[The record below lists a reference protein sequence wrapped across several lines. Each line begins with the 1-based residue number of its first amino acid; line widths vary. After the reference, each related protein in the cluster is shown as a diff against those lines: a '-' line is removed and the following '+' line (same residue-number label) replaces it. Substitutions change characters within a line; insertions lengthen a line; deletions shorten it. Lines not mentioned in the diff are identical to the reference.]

1 MDLEDFMWKNK
12 KMQKRKI
19 NTLPYH
25 LMLLPGTVCLFIF
38 SIVPMMG
45 IIIAFQD
52 FVPTMGIRGSEWVG
66 FDNFKYMFQLPDTIL
81 IFRNTLVIAVGKIV
95 LTLLASIVFAILL
108 NELQMVKAKKVVQT
122 VAYLPHFLSWVILA
136 TIFRDM
142 LDSGGII
149 NQILAGTGIIK
160 EPIVFLGSNATF
172 QPVVILSEVWKEFG
186 YNAVIF
192 IAALAG
198 INTELYEAAEMDG
211 AGRLKK
217 IWHITLPGI
226 RQTIV
231 LVATLNIAN
240 ILNAGFDQ
248 IYNLYSPI
256 VYRTGDIIDT
266 YVYRMGFLNAQFS
279 LATAVGLMK
288 SVVSFILIFTSYKMA
303 DKFANYRIF

>member
-1 MDLEDFMWKNK
+1 MRKNK

-108 NELQMVKAKKVVQT
+108 NELQMIKAKKVVQT

>member
-1 MDLEDFMWKNK
+1 
-12 KMQKRKI
+12 
-19 NTLPYH
+19 
-25 LMLLPGTVCLFIF
+25 MLLPGTVCLFIF

>member
-1 MDLEDFMWKNK
+1 MK
-12 KMQKRKI
+12 KRKF

-25 LMLLPGTVCLFIF
+25 LMLLPGMICVIIF
-38 SIVPMMG
+38 SVIPMFGAIM
-45 IIIAFQD
+45 AFQD
-52 FVPTMGIRGSEWVG
+52 FVPTLGFFKSEWVG
-66 FDNFKYMFQLPDTIL
+66 LDNFKFMFQLPDTGT

-95 LTLLASIVFAILL
+95 LTLVFSIFFSILL
-108 NELQMVKAKKVVQT
+108 NEMRIHKVKKIVQT

-142 LDSGGII
+142 LDANGII
-149 NQILAGTGIIK
+149 NQVLMAVGILK
-160 EPIVFLGSNATF
+160 EPFVFLGSNTTF

-198 INTELYEAAEMDG
+198 INAELYEAAEMDG
-211 AGRLKK
+211 AGRLQK
-217 IWHITLPGI
+217 IFHITLPGI

-248 IYNLYSPI
+248 IFNLYNPI
-256 VYRTGDIIDT
+256 VYQTGDIIDT
-266 YVYRMGFLNAQFS
+266 YVYRMGFLSAQYS

-288 SVVSFILIFTSYKMA
+288 SIIAFILIISSHKLA
-303 DKFANYRIF
+303 EKFAGYRIF

>member
-1 MDLEDFMWKNK
+1 MWKNK

-303 DKFANYRIF
+303 DKFANYRIS

>member
-1 MDLEDFMWKNK
+1 MWKNK

-142 LDSGGII
+142 LDSGGIT

>member
-1 MDLEDFMWKNK
+1 MWKNK

>member
-1 MDLEDFMWKNK
+1 MK
-12 KMQKRKI
+12 KGRMAEWIRSRR
-19 NTLPYH
+19 TLPYH
-25 LMLLPGTVCLFIF
+25 LMLLPGMLFVFVF
-38 SIVPMMG
+38 SIVPMFG
-45 IIIAFQD
+45 IVIAFQD
-52 FVPTMGIRGSEWVG
+52 FIPTMGIWGSEWVG
-66 FDNFKYMFQLPDTIL
+66 LENFQYMFQLPDTFL

-95 LTLLASIVFAILL
+95 LTLAASIFFAILL
-108 NELQMVKAKKVVQT
+108 NELRFNRLKKAVQT
-122 VAYLPHFLSWVILA
+122 IAYLPHFLSWVILA

-142 LDSGGII
+142 LDSSGIV
-149 NQILAGTGIIK
+149 NQFLLGLGLIE
-160 EPIVFLGSNATF
+160 EPVIFLGNNTTF

-211 AGRLKK
+211 AGRLRK

-231 LVATLNIAN
+231 LVSTLNVAN

-266 YVYRMGFLNAQFS
+266 YVYRMGFLNVQFS
-279 LATAVGLMK
+279 MATAVGLLK
-288 SVVSFILIFTSYKMA
+288 SVVSFILIFTSYKLA

>member
-1 MDLEDFMWKNK
+1 MHKQIRNMEK
-12 KMQKRKI
+12 KKI

-25 LMLLPGTVCLFIF
+25 LMLFPGTVCLFIF
-38 SIVPMMG
+38 SIIPMLG
-45 IIIAFQD
+45 IVIAFQD
-52 FVPTMGIRGSEWVG
+52 FIPTMGIRGSEWVG
-66 FDNFKYMFQLPDTIL
+66 LENFKYMFQLPDTL
-81 IFRNTLVIAVGKIV
+81 YIFRNTLVIAVGKIV
-95 LTLLASIVFAILL
+95 LTLVASIFFAILL
-108 NELQMVKAKKVVQT
+108 NELRVVKAKKIVQT

-142 LDSGGII
+142 LDSNGIM
-149 NQILAGTGIIK
+149 NQVMQGLGILK
-160 EPIVFLGSNATF
+160 EPIIFLGSNTTF
-172 QPVVILSEVWKEFG
+172 QPVVIFSEVWKEFG

-211 AGRLKK
+211 AGRLGK

-266 YVYRMGFLNAQFS
+266 YVYRMGFMNAQFS
-279 LATAVGLMK
+279 LATAVGLLK
-288 SVVSFILIFTSYKMA
+288 SVVSFILIFTSYKLA

>member
-1 MDLEDFMWKNK
+1 MHKQIRNMEK
-12 KMQKRKI
+12 KKI

-25 LMLLPGTVCLFIF
+25 LMLFPGTVCLFIF
-38 SIVPMMG
+38 SIIPMLG
-45 IIIAFQD
+45 IVIAFQD
-52 FVPTMGIRGSEWVG
+52 FIPTMGIRGSEWVG
-66 FDNFKYMFQLPDTIL
+66 LENFKYMFQLPDTL
-81 IFRNTLVIAVGKIV
+81 YIFRNTLVIAVGKIV
-95 LTLLASIVFAILL
+95 LTLVASIFFAILL
-108 NELQMVKAKKVVQT
+108 NELRVVKAKKIVQT

-142 LDSGGII
+142 LDSNGIM
-149 NQILAGTGIIK
+149 NQVMQGLKILK
-160 EPIVFLGSNATF
+160 EPIIFLGSNTTF
-172 QPVVILSEVWKEFG
+172 QPVVIFSEVWKEFG

-211 AGRLKK
+211 AGRLGK

-266 YVYRMGFLNAQFS
+266 YVYRMGFMNAQFS
-279 LATAVGLMK
+279 LATAVGLLK
-288 SVVSFILIFTSYKMA
+288 SVVSFILIFTSYKLA

>member
-1 MDLEDFMWKNK
+1 MWKNK

-303 DKFANYRIF
+303 DKFANYRIFRRYI

>member
-1 MDLEDFMWKNK
+1 MRKNK

-142 LDSGGII
+142 LDSGGLI

>member
-1 MDLEDFMWKNK
+1 MRKNK

-211 AGRLKK
+211 AGPVSYT
-217 IWHITLPGI
+217 H
-226 RQTIV
+226 
-231 LVATLNIAN
+231 
-240 ILNAGFDQ
+240 
-248 IYNLYSPI
+248 
-256 VYRTGDIIDT
+256 
-266 YVYRMGFLNAQFS
+266 
-279 LATAVGLMK
+279 LADV
-288 SVVSFILIFTSYKMA
+288 
-303 DKFANYRIF
+303 N

>member
-1 MDLEDFMWKNK
+1 MRKNK

-240 ILNAGFDQ
+240 ILNAGCDQ
-248 IYNLYSPI
+248 RYNLYSPI

>member
-1 MDLEDFMWKNK
+1 M
-12 KMQKRKI
+12 
-19 NTLPYH
+19 PYH

>member
-1 MDLEDFMWKNK
+1 MRKNK

-149 NQILAGTGIIK
+149 NQILAGTGILK

>member
-1 MDLEDFMWKNK
+1 MWKNK

-108 NELQMVKAKKVVQT
+108 NESQMVKAKKVVQT

>member
-1 MDLEDFMWKNK
+1 MRKNK

-172 QPVVILSEVWKEFG
+172 QPVVILSEVWKEVG

>member
-1 MDLEDFMWKNK
+1 MRKNK
-12 KMQKRKI
+12 KVQKRKI

-25 LMLLPGTVCLFIF
+25 LMLLPGTICLFIF

-66 FDNFKYMFQLPDTIL
+66 FDNFRYMFQLPDTLL

-95 LTLLASIVFAILL
+95 LTLFASIIFAVLL
-108 NELQMVKAKKVVQT
+108 NELQIVKAKKVVQT

-149 NQILAGTGIIK
+149 NQVLVGLGMIK
-160 EPIVFLGSNATF
+160 EPIIFLGSNATF
-172 QPVVILSEVWKEFG
+172 QPVVVLSEVWKEYG

-211 AGRLKK
+211 AGRFQK

>member
-1 MDLEDFMWKNK
+1 MWKNK

-66 FDNFKYMFQLPDTIL
+66 FDNFKYMLQLPDTIL

>member
-1 MDLEDFMWKNK
+1 MHKQIRNMEK
-12 KMQKRKI
+12 KKI

-25 LMLLPGTVCLFIF
+25 LMLFPGTVCLFIF
-38 SIVPMMG
+38 SIIPMLG
-45 IIIAFQD
+45 IVIAFQD
-52 FVPTMGIRGSEWVG
+52 FIPTMGIRGSEWVG
-66 FDNFKYMFQLPDTIL
+66 LENFKYMFQLPDTL
-81 IFRNTLVIAVGKIV
+81 YIFRNTLVIAVGKIV
-95 LTLLASIVFAILL
+95 LTLVASIFFAILL
-108 NELQMVKAKKVVQT
+108 NELRVVKAKKIVQT

-142 LDSGGII
+142 LDSNGIM
-149 NQILAGTGIIK
+149 NQVMQGLGILK
-160 EPIVFLGSNATF
+160 EPIIFLGSNTTF
-172 QPVVILSEVWKEFG
+172 QPVVIFSEVWKEFG

-211 AGRLKK
+211 AGRLGK

-231 LVATLNIAN
+231 LVATLNLAN

-266 YVYRMGFLNAQFS
+266 YVYRMGFMNAQFS
-279 LATAVGLMK
+279 LATAVGLLK
-288 SVVSFILIFTSYKMA
+288 SVVSFILIFTSYKLA

>member
-1 MDLEDFMWKNK
+1 MKQTKTKK
-12 KMQKRKI
+12 KMK

-25 LMLLPGTVCLFIF
+25 LMLLPGMIFLLIF
-38 SIVPMMG
+38 SIAPMFG
-45 IIIAFQD
+45 VVIAFQD
-52 FVPTMGIRGSEWVG
+52 FIPTLGIKGSEWVG
-66 FDNFKYMFQLPDTIL
+66 LENFKYMFQLPDTGL
-81 IFRNTLVIAVGKIV
+81 IFRNTLVIAIGKMV
-95 LTLLASIVFAILL
+95 LTLVASIFFAILL
-108 NELQMVKAKKVVQT
+108 NELRLQKVKKVVQT

-142 LDSGGII
+142 LDANGII
-149 NQILAGTGIIK
+149 NQVLVGIGILK
-160 EPIVFLGSNATF
+160 EPVIFLGSNATF
-172 QPVVILSEVWKEFG
+172 QPVMILSDAWKEFG
-186 YNAVIF
+186 YGAVIF

-198 INTELYEAAEMDG
+198 INAELYEAAEMDG
-211 AGRLKK
+211 AGRLRR

-240 ILNAGFDQ
+240 VLNAGFDQ

-256 VYRTGDIIDT
+256 VYRTGDVIDT
-266 YVYRMGFLNAQFS
+266 YVYRMGFMNAQFS

-288 SVVSFILIFTSYKMA
+288 SIISFLLIFTSYKLA